1 MIEILI
7 FYAVFS
13 AIVSF
18 VILSQDSEWYFALIW
33 AVCFGFSIFPIALG
47 NAITKINKL

>member
-18 VILSQDSEWYFALIW
+18 VILVQDNEWYFALIW
-33 AVCFGFSIFPIALG
+33 AVFFGFILFPISMG
-47 NAITKINKL
+47 NAIAKINKL